1 MPLPWQRPG
10 HPCQIWSEMMV
21 SPTQLPHVSSKS
33 DFGDNVWRFD
43 HIPPGNVRGDGRIDW
58 AFEFPGR
65 LRFTDPDFDGLRNTA
80 KHFLLSLRDHP
91 PSERPSRAD
100 QGLTRTFIALRTL
113 LRWMEEQGL
122 TRFAGLDRVTTNR
135 FLTSETDRRH
145 HVTGQP
151 LKATTILKSLRLVNE
166 LWMQRSL
173 LDDAPPEDPL
183 NAEWAHKLRKPR
195 PVGAGHPYTPDE
207 IVVPLLAAALRLI
220 GQPAEDVIALRDQVQ
235 RHYDN
240 AIGAGLGR
248 THAGRIAI
256 KEASSFQFSTLPGEA
271 APWEAPFTSTKRLR
285 YLLDRVTDACFV
297 LIAWMV
303 GPRASEIVG
312 LTCGCIEERAAADGA
327 ETYHYLVGRIWK
339 AAGPGG
345 RQHRWPAPAPVVN
358 AITLME
364 RLSEPMRLRT
374 GRHELWLAMG
384 STGVMGPT
392 PRIELGSKKTWL
404 SRLNTGFASYID
416 LPNFQGNR
424 WHLSTTQGRK
434 TFARMVA
441 KRDRTGLD
449 ALRAH
454 LGHIARAMTDRHYVG
469 TDFDLKELVDHH
481 ALDETR
487 TALEALLTAPRLGGR
502 AGRAIAARS
511 QFRGRV
517 IDAEV
522 RTWVGNVLRE
532 TDMRLGT
539 CDWGWCLYRRESASC
554 LGDEHGP
561 NPVLRTESIC
571 AGCANFA
578 VAQRHRPVWER
589 RRQRNNDLL
598 AFPDL
603 DSDSRTLA
611 QARIA
616 ECDRILLELD
626 NPGPDTAASSV
637 ARTKRSAKK
646 CL

>member
-1 MPLPWQRPG
+1 
-10 HPCQIWSEMMV
+10 MV
-21 SPTQLPHVSSKS
+21 SPAQLPHVSSKS
-33 DFGDNVWRFD
+33 GFGDNVWRFD
-43 HIPPGNVRGDGRIDW
+43 HILPGSVKGDGRIDW
-58 AFEFPGR
+58 AFEFPVR
-65 LRFTDPDFDGLRNTA
+65 RRFTDPDFDGLRTTA
-80 KHFLLSLRDHP
+80 KHFLLSLRHYP
-91 PSERPSRAD
+91 PSGRPSRAD
-100 QGLTRTFIALRTL
+100 HGLVRTFLALRTL
-113 LRWMEEQGL
+113 LRWMEGQGL
-122 TRFAGLDRVTTNR
+122 MRFAQLDRVTTNR
-135 FLTSETDRRH
+135 FVASETDRRH
-145 HVTGQP
+145 HVTGEP
-151 LKATTILKSLRLVNE
+151 LTATTISKSLKLVND
-166 LWMQRSL
+166 LWVQRSL

-183 NAEWAHKLRKPR
+183 DAEWAHKLRTPHAAG
-195 PVGAGHPYTPDE
+195 VGHPYTPDE
-207 IVVPLLAAALRLI
+207 IVVPLLAAAVRLT

-240 AIGAGLGR
+240 AIGAGFGR
-248 THAGRIAI
+248 TYAGRIAI
-256 KEASSFQFSTLPGEA
+256 KAARSFQFSTLPGEA

-285 YLLDRVTDACFV
+285 YLLDRVIDACFV
-297 LIAWMV
+297 LIAWLV

-312 LTCGCIEERAAADGA
+312 LTCGCIKEHGAADGA

-339 AAGPGG
+339 GAGPGG
-345 RQHRWPAPAPVVN
+345 RQHRWPAPAPVVH

-374 GRHELWLAMG
+374 GRDELWLAMG
-384 STGVMGPT
+384 STGVIGPT
-392 PRIELGSKKTWL
+392 PRIELGSKAAWL
-404 SRLNTGFASYID
+404 GRLNTGFASYIK
-416 LPNFQGNR
+416 LPDYQGRR
-424 WHLSTTQGRK
+424 WHLSTIQGRK

-469 TDFDLKELVDHH
+469 TDFDLKELVDRH

-517 IDAEV
+517 VDAEV
-522 RTWVGNVLRE
+522 RTWVGNVLHE

-561 NPVLRTESIC
+561 NPVLRTHSVC
-571 AGCANFA
+571 TGCANFA

-589 RRQRNNDLL
+589 RRQRNDDLL

-603 DSDSRTLA
+603 DPDSRALA
-611 QARIA
+611 QVRIA

-626 NPGPDTAASSV
+626 DPSPDTAAPAV
-637 ARTKRSAKK
+637 AQPKHSAQR
-646 CL
+646 CP